1 MTDSNEN
8 ASYRER
14 MEAIFQIL
22 SKQGSAR
29 VVELQEL
36 LGVSDMTVRRC
47 LNAMAADGLIRRF
60 HGGAVFSEDAQ
71 SKFSARRY
79 HLNTNIKALLADKAM
94 EFMPENGS
102 VYFDSGTT
110 ALAIAKRLASSGRK
124 MNVITDSFKVVHEL
138 KNASTVNATLLGGA
152 LCDDMTTLDGPIAA
166 ETASKFALDVCYF
179 SADSFDEER
188 IANKYLFGATTR
200 RILLARSKLKVFVA
214 DSSKY
219 TKHCCFMFCGWDD
232 INVFLT
238 DIFLPASAKKAI
250 AGKGVE
256 VVTVAESVPA
266 E

>member
-1 MTDSNEN
+1 MADANDNSL
-8 ASYRER
+8 YRER
-14 MEAIFQIL
+14 MEAIFQVL

-79 HLNTNIKALLADKAM
+79 HLNTNIKALMADRAM
-94 EFMPENGS
+94 EFMPENSS

-110 ALAIAKRLASSGRK
+110 ALAVAKRLAASGRK
-124 MNVITDSFKVVHEL
+124 MNVISDSFKVVHEL
-138 KNASTVNATLLGGA
+138 KSAPAVNATLLGGT
-152 LCDDMTTLDGPIAA
+152 LCDDMTTLDGPIAVEA
-166 ETASKFALDVCYF
+166 AAKVALDVCFF

-200 RILLARSKLKVFVA
+200 RLLLSRSHLKVFLA

-219 TKHCCFMFCGWDD
+219 DKRCCFMFCGWDD
-232 INVFLT
+232 VNVFLT
-238 DIFLPASAKKAI
+238 DSFLPATAKKAI

-256 VVTVAESVPA
+256 VLTVSETAPPE
-266 E
+266 